1 MGGNVLIPV
10 ASNFERNAIIHIM
23 NRTSTTVIRTG
34 RGADIAFAIV
44 VFAAYFAI
52 FSVITNIT
60 LVEIIMLVILGI
72 SYIVGGIY
80 GYAIC
85 AQSGSLQYRFFYFV
99 AQILIGSGILYYG
112 QVVSFGA
119 VLLLPLVGHSV
130 VLLPQKWMVSI
141 NLLIVAAYVS
151 SILGFVDGW
160 SGLWSLLPIFLAG
173 QVFVAFF
180 TMMAVNEEK
189 ARSQVEKLA
198 EELAMANERLRN
210 YALQVEE
217 LAVAKE
223 RNRLAREIHDG
234 LGHYLTAVHMQI
246 QAADAVLPLDLGKA
260 RGAMEKARHL
270 TQDAL
275 DDVRQSVASLRTTPG
290 EGLPL
295 DERVN
300 ALLKNYE
307 PLPFQSELILA
318 GEIRH
323 MSPQAELT
331 VYRAIQEGLN
341 NACKH
346 GNATQVSVKM
356 DFTMKDFVRIQ
367 IQDNGVGTDAPG
379 SGFGLLG
386 LSERIKL
393 LNGSMDVKT
402 EKGHG
407 FCLELEIPG

>member
-1 MGGNVLIPV
+1 
-10 ASNFERNAIIHIM
+10 M
-23 NRTSTTVIRTG
+23 NRTSAIVIKTG

-52 FSVITNIT
+52 FSAIMNIT
-60 LVEIIMLVILGI
+60 VVDIVLLVILGI
-72 SYIVGGIY
+72 SYIVVGIY
-80 GYAIC
+80 GYAFC
-85 AQSGSLQYRFFYFV
+85 ARSGSLQLRLAYFIT
-99 AQILIGSGILYYG
+99 QILMGSGILYFG
-112 QVVSFGA
+112 QGVGFGA

-130 VLLPQKWMVSI
+130 ILLPQKWMVSV
-141 NLLIVAAYVS
+141 NLLIVAAYIT
-151 SILGFVDGW
+151 SIMVYVNGW
-160 SGLWSLLPIFLAG
+160 SGLWSLLSIFLAG

-189 ARSQVEKLA
+189 ARVKVEQMA
-198 EELAMANERLRN
+198 EELTMANERLRN

-217 LAVAKE
+217 LAVTKE

-246 QAADAVLPLDLGKA
+246 QAADAVMPLDLGKA
-260 RGAMEKARHL
+260 HAAMEKARHL

-275 DDVRQSVASLRTTPG
+275 DDVRQSVASLRTVPG

-300 ALLKNYE
+300 VLLKNFE
-307 PLPFQSELILA
+307 SLPFQTDLIVA
-318 GEIRH
+318 GDVRRL
-323 MSPQAELT
+323 SPQAELT

-346 GNATQVSVKM
+346 GNPTQVCAQL
-356 DFTMKDFVRIQ
+356 DFTMREIVRVVIE
-367 IQDNGVGTDAPG
+367 DNGVGTDAPG
-379 SGFGLLG
+379 TGFGLLG

-393 LNGSMDVKT
+393 LDGRMVVKT
-402 EKGHG
+402 KKDHG
-407 FCLELEIPG
+407 FRLELEIPG

>member
-1 MGGNVLIPV
+1 
-10 ASNFERNAIIHIM
+10 M
-23 NRTSTTVIRTG
+23 NQTTTNLIRTG

-52 FSVITNIT
+52 FSVLTNIT
-60 LVEIIMLVILGI
+60 VVDIVMLVILGI
-72 SYIVGGIY
+72 SYISGGIY
-80 GYAIC
+80 GYSFC
-85 AQSGSLQYRFFYFV
+85 ARSESIQYRLVYFIV
-99 AQILIGSGILYYG
+99 QILMGSGILYFG
-112 QVVSFGA
+112 QAVGFGA

-130 VLLPQKWMVSI
+130 VLLPQKWVVSV
-141 NLLIVAAYVS
+141 NLLIVAAYVG
-151 SILGFVDGW
+151 SINLYVDGW

-189 ARSQVEKLA
+189 ARIQVERLVD
-198 EELAMANERLRN
+198 ELAMANERLRN

-246 QAADAVLPLDLGKA
+246 QAADAVLPLDLDKA
-260 RGAMEKARHL
+260 RAAMAKARRL

-275 DDVRQSVASLRTTPG
+275 DDVRQSVASLRTSPG

-295 DERVN
+295 DERVS
-300 ALLKNYE
+300 AMLKNYE
-307 PLPFQSELILA
+307 ALPFESELVLV
-318 GEIRH
+318 GVVRRL
-323 MSPQAELT
+323 SPQAELT

-346 GNATQVSVKM
+346 GNATKVLVRM
-356 DFTMKDFVRIQ
+356 DFTMKTNVGVE
-367 IQDNGVGTDAPG
+367 IQDNGVGTDEPG

-393 LNGSMDVKT
+393 LDGRMDVKS